1 MLIRTAS
8 YLLLVDFLVFL
19 YVILMCSEMQDA
31 GEWALFAMVSLD
43 SRFIVASGFQGDE
56 EVLEFEEAL
65 DLVIMERCHREVAE
79 HRCDAADLHK
89 AFHRVVGDLQTGR
102 VFREGTNVFG
112 NTVVVYHLLP
122 ILSNKL
128 FKYWQ

>member
-31 GEWALFAMVSLD
+31 GEWALFAIVSLD

-56 EVLEFEEAL
+56 EVLELEEAF
-65 DLVIMERCHREVAE
+65 DLIITKGCHREVAE
-79 HRCDAADLHK
+79 HRCDAADLNE
-89 AFHRVVGDLQTGR
+89 AFQNGVWNPQTDTILD
-102 VFREGTNVFG
+102 EGTNHFGIIVFG
-112 NTVVVYHLLP
+112 YH
-122 ILSNKL
+122 
-128 FKYWQ
+128 